1 MFNCS
6 HSSCEIGLKVCSFE
20 RGITFHTSTFL
31 KKSRLTPFASYQKS
45 LGYTLNHSLLE
56 FRNFC
61 KIAPDSCTLKA
72 EIKQSTKS
80 TIVSMIFGTQH
91 FAFVFLGS
99 GTKRLNSKK
108 FESDA
113 DTLYFI
119 RGRSVLSSLL
129 MKIQFERYSRSDVL
143 VKFPPI
149 HRGSSQ
155 VNQTPIHRG
164 SSQVNQTPI
173 HRGSS
178 QVNQKLRD
186 SQFGL
191 KRPESGIAFL

>member
-1 MFNCS
+1 MKIPYRSARSAFCARE
-6 HSSCEIGLKVCSFE
+6 HRYL
-20 RGITFHTSTFL
+20 
-31 KKSRLTPFASYQKS
+31 A
-45 LGYTLNHSLLE
+45 YTLNHSLHLLE

-72 EIKQSTKS
+72 EIKQATKS

-164 SSQVNQTPI
+164 SSQVNPRHFET
-173 HRGSS
+173 
-178 QVNQKLRD
+178 VNLV
-186 SQFGL
+186 
-191 KRPESGIAFL
+191 